1 MENNLIITKEE
12 NNLINGNKITFH
24 TLDLNN
30 KEDKIKLYNSLQQCD
45 ILLNDIKNQTI
56 EINDLYIEK
65 KLVDVIDNNGN
76 PVINEETGEV
86 RQKDHYRIILYGTD
100 GKTYVSS
107 SYGVFNSITQIVSIF
122 GRPSKDNVLK
132 LKVSEKSVRN
142 SNFKSLVLLY
152 VNE

>member
-65 KLVDVIDNNGN
+65 KLVDEIDNNGN
-76 PVINEETGEV
+76 TVINEETGEV
-86 RQKDHYRIILYGTD
+86 RQKNHYRIILYGTD